1 MTTTDLA
8 KRAEPYIIRQD
19 ALGNTRE
26 VMFSEFKLACCP
38 PNTSDATA
46 LAFMGA
52 CAALGAIP
60 EVKDLELAEMKGRP
74 VIIIREQFYIKNLKR
89 HYPHSVERYGLIG
102 GDGKPKAMNAPIHAD
117 DLMWHEIYL
126 APGSNI
132 LLGRAE
138 CVRREW
144 DKGGDA
150 WEKMRN
156 HMLLLRARTVN
167 AKRVAPVEIPA
178 DIHPFP
184 AFPEVTTLEMLDAG
198 DLGTEEAVGTAPT
211 GLLDEGENTPDAAPE
226 PAKAVPPADTP
237 TPAPVAAPAGAETP
251 QNGDPE
257 EPWAEETDK
266 PESDASPPTPPPV
279 RTGPDAAVEEN
290 KRLGEQATKYVAGLS
305 ASEVKVKVF
314 DYARTRFPKDKTM
327 GMAFV
332 SAVLGKT
339 WATFDGMTT
348 EDLRKVLLAFEVSQE

>member
-1 MTTTDLA
+1 MTTELRKQT
-8 KRAEPYIIRQD
+8 EPYIIRRD

-26 VMFSEFKLACCP
+26 VMFSEFKKACCS
-38 PNTSDATA
+38 PNTSDPTA

-60 EVKDLELAEMKGRP
+60 EVKDLELAEIKGRP
-74 VIIIREQFYIKNLKR
+74 IIIIREQFYIKNLKR
-89 HYPHSVERYGLIG
+89 HYPHAVEKYGLVG

-167 AKRVAPVEIPA
+167 AKRVAPVEIPT

-184 AFPEVTTLEMLDAG
+184 AFPDVPTLEMLDAG
-198 DLGTEEAVGTAPT
+198 DPGTEEAVDIGPT
-211 GLLDEGENTPDAAPE
+211 GLLDEGENTSNV
-226 PAKAVPPADTP
+226 VPPADTP
-237 TPAPVAAPAGAETP
+237 TPAPVAAPAPSSEATEATGEEAGPWADEGNVARKSDSVTP
-251 QNGDPE
+251 QD
-257 EPWAEETDK
+257 EPTLAEKAEQHVANL
-266 PESDASPPTPPPV
+266 SD
-279 RTGPDAAVEEN
+279 R
-290 KRLGEQATKYVAGLS
+290 
-305 ASEVKVKVF
+305 EVKKGAF
-314 DYARTRFPKDKTM
+314 DFAKTRFPNDPAAGLKFFSNTLGRQVARSKDLT
-327 GMAFV
+327 A
-332 SAVLGKT
+332 
-339 WATFDGMTT
+339 D
-348 EDLRKVLLAFEVSQE
+348 DLRKLLVAFEVSQE